1 MNFTFIDQL
10 NEIIFVFREESFKMK
25 DYEIIL
31 KEAMQGIGFVPNSL
45 YTMGKKP
52 NILGAF
58 SMLFAN
64 IKGFSSSETS
74 VWTGLKIFV
83 KNLQWTMK
91 AKRESHLEVP
101 AYLKDLIA
109 HVASN
114 AAGCRYCQAHT
125 AHTAHKNGASIEKLQ
140 QVWDFETSD
149 LFSDK
154 ERAALSFA
162 LAAGSTPNQVT
173 AEHHQ
178 KLNQFFTEIQVVE
191 VVATVAIFGFL
202 NRWNDSMATELEDEP
217 FRFAQEYIS
226 DKWEPGKHKK
236 K

>member
-1 MNFTFIDQL
+1 MKGQ
-10 NEIIFVFREESFKMK
+10 EIIF
-25 DYEIIL
+25 
-31 KEAMQGIGFVPNSL
+31 KEALAGMGFVPNSL
-45 YTMGKKP
+45 RKMGAKP

-64 IKGFSSSETS
+64 IKGFSSSKTTT
-74 VWTGLKIFV
+74 WTGLKLV
-83 KNLQWTMK
+83 LKNLRWTLK
-91 AKRESHLEVP
+91 AKRNSHLEVP

-109 HVASN
+109 NVASN

-125 AHTAHKNGASIEKLQ
+125 AHTAHKNGVSIEKIQ
-140 QVWDFETSD
+140 KVWEFQTSD

-162 LAAGSTPNQVT
+162 MAAGSVPNQVT
-173 AEHHQ
+173 EEHHL
-178 KLNQFFTEIQVVE
+178 KLKEFFSEEQIIEI
-191 VVATVAIFGFL
+191 VATVSIFGFL

-217 FRFAQEYIS
+217 LQFANQHLYQN
-226 DKWEPGKHKK
+226 WEAGKHKK